1 LFLKFDIEE
10 FSMDILHLVD
20 RLEELFDESRPIWFT
35 HSVMI
40 DEDKILDLIDQMRV
54 SIPEEIKKSQQLLAQ
69 SDRIIAKAKEE
80 ATNIVS
86 MSKDKSDELVQ
97 HDAIV
102 LAAQARADQIIA
114 QARNEAENIR
124 READMYSLDSLTRL
138 EMEIDRSLNQVRN
151 GIQVLQSEKK
161 PSPPPAA
168 EKPVP
173 PPQ

>member
-1 LFLKFDIEE
+1 
-10 FSMDILHLVD
+10 MDILHLVD

-80 ATNIVS
+80 AANIVS
-86 MSKDKSDELVQ
+86 MSKEKSDELSSMMPSFW
-97 HDAIV
+97 
-102 LAAQARADQIIA
+102 LPRPAR
-114 QARNEAENIR
+114 IR
-124 READMYSLDSLTRL
+124 SSPRRATKRRIFGGRRTCTPWRALPALKW
-138 EMEIDRSLNQVRN
+138 RSTGTLNQVRN

-161 PSPPPAA
+161 PASPPQPPP

-173 PPQ
+173 QPQ